1 VTSTFTAAA
10 AAAERMT
17 VRPGLIAAALCLCV
31 YGALALTVD
40 FPRAAIGI
48 QSDEATYYMMGHSL
62 AEDGDL
68 TYRYEDLVR
77 VWREFSTGPAGVFL
91 KKGQRINGTPDP
103 DRQRLFF
110 GKSFIYPVFAA
121 PFVKLFGTNGFL
133 VLHAILLTLVVFCGY
148 LFLHARAPAMPSLLL
163 ATGFVGATVV
173 PVYFVWITP
182 ELFNFS
188 LGCLAYF
195 CWLYKKVATR
205 DRSPAGTAW
214 MFSGRSDLVASALLG
229 ILTFSKPS
237 NALLF
242 APIVIWQLVGST
254 LEGSKD
260 SMPSKEP
267 NRRSRS
273 FDFLRSFDA
282 SRARR
287 LRVAMASAAV
297 FALVTAGLFG
307 INIAISGDWNYQG
320 GRDRQTYY
328 SEFPFQ
334 NQAPKTDIGVPK
346 SRDEALTNIIFNR
359 RVFTTNLV
367 HNAGYV
373 FFGRYAGLFAYFFP
387 AVFAIAAFLGARGR
401 RRPWQWFVLASGLA
415 QIVLFIIATPY
426 TWNGGG
432 GSVGNRYFMSAY
444 GVFLFLLPPIAS
456 IGVSLVPWIVGSIF
470 VAPLVLNPFSAS
482 FYPGSNPKS
491 GALRLLPV
499 ELTLIYDLPINNEPT
514 RVRQWYGDN
523 PGQHD
528 PGFQIYFLDDN
539 SYGRE
544 VDKSFWTRG
553 ESRAEFLIKTDR
565 PMKRAVFTLT
575 AGPLATDVTIA
586 VDGRSQRVHVD
597 SGATQQVTFALGP
610 GFPYQGTW
618 PVWRASVSSSTGF
631 TPVFHGSDDTRYLGV
646 RVKPVLVP

>member
-1 VTSTFTAAA
+1 VTTPFTAAE

-17 VRPGLIAAALCLCV
+17 IRPGLIAAALCLCV
-31 YGALALTVD
+31 YGALALTVN
-40 FPRAAIGI
+40 FPRAAMGI

-62 AEDGDL
+62 AADGDL
-68 TYRYEDLVR
+68 TYRHEDLVR
-77 VWREFSTGPAGVFL
+77 VWREFPTGPAGVFL
-91 KKGQRINGTPDP
+91 KKGRTISGAPDP
-103 DRQRLFF
+103 DQQRLFF

-133 VLHAILLTLVVFCGY
+133 VLHAILLALVLLCGY
-148 LFLHARAPAMPSLLL
+148 LFLHARAAAVPSLLL
-163 ATGFVGATVV
+163 ASGFVGATVV

-188 LGCLAYF
+188 LGALAYF
-195 CWLYKKVATR
+195 CWLYKEVASP
-205 DRSPAGTAW
+205 DRSPTGTAW
-214 MFSGRSDLVASALLG
+214 LFCGRSDLAAAAMLG

-242 APIVIWQLVGST
+242 VPVVIWQIVG
-254 LEGSKD
+254 
-260 SMPSKEP
+260 
-267 NRRSRS
+267 R
-273 FDFLRSFDA
+273 
-282 SRARR
+282 RR
-287 LRVAMASAAV
+287 LRIAMATAAMFTIV
-297 FALVTAGLFG
+297 AGGLFG
-307 INIAISGDWNYQG
+307 INVAISGDWNYQG

-328 SEFPFQ
+328 FEFPFQ
-334 NQAPKTDIGVPK
+334 NEAVKTSIGVPK
-346 SRDEALTNIIFNR
+346 SRDEALTNIVFNP
-359 RVFTTNLV
+359 RVFTTNLL

-373 FFGRYAGLFAYFFP
+373 IVGRNAGLIAYFFP
-387 AVFAIAAFLGARGR
+387 AVFAIAAFLGAGRR
-401 RRPWQWFVLASGLA
+401 RRPWQSLVLAAGLA

-456 IGVSLVPWIVGSIF
+456 IGLSLVPWIVGSMF
-470 VAPLVLNPFSAS
+470 VAPLVLNPFAAS
-482 FYPGSNPKS
+482 FTPGDIAKS
-491 GALRLLPV
+491 GPLRVFPV
-499 ELTLIYDLPINNEPT
+499 ELTLIYDLPINNEAA

-523 PGQHD
+523 PGQGD
-528 PGFQIYFLDDN
+528 PGFQIYFLDDS

-544 VDKSFWTRG
+544 TDKSFWTRG

-565 PMKRAVFTLT
+565 AMKRAVFTLT
-575 AGPLATDVTIA
+575 AGPVATDVKIS
-586 VDGRSQRVHVD
+586 VDGRSQRVHLGRD
-597 SGATQQVTFALGP
+597 ASQQVTFALGP
-610 GFPYQGTW
+610 GFLYQGTW